1 MKNYL
6 HLSTMVDDDS
16 EIIAIE
22 SRFMLFG
29 ERGSWHE
36 RVWDEIHPR
45 LGRDTSVSGSWYER
59 IWGEARLRLLPDTAE
74 RGAAFATN

>member
-1 MKNYL
+1 MA
-6 HLSTMVDDDS
+6 DDDS

-22 SRFMLFG
+22 SRPMPFG

-36 RVWDEIHPR
+36 RV
-45 LGRDTSVSGSWYER
+45 
-59 IWGEARLRLLPDTAE
+59 WGEARLRLLPDTAE

>member
-1 MKNYL
+1 MA
-6 HLSTMVDDDS
+6 DDDS

-22 SRFMLFG
+22 SRPMPFG

-36 RVWDEIHPR
+36 RVWGEIHPR
-45 LGRDTSVSGSWYER
+45 LGTRYER
-59 IWGEARLRLLPDTAE
+59 IWGEARLRLLPDTAD

>member
-1 MKNYL
+1 MA
-6 HLSTMVDDDS
+6 DDDS

-22 SRFMLFG
+22 SRSMPFD

-36 RVWDEIHPR
+36 RVWGEIHPH
-45 LGRDTSVSGSWYER
+45 LGRDTNASGARYER